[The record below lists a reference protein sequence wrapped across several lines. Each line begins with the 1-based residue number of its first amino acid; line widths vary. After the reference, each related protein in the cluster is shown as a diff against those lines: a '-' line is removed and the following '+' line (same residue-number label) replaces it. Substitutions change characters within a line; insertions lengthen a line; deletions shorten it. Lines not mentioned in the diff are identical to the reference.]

1 MKQFAC
7 SSQEEV
13 DTVADDFNGVP
24 ERSPDLQ
31 FDSALEEPFK
41 NAKLPVPPATTPL
54 WRSGGIPSEW
64 TDVCGFV
71 KPPKSQS
78 GWLIRKYGASEIIGR
93 YLGLSSEDLTCHHEV
108 WIHLSHVSAPLVE
121 RSREPRHRKRD
132 LSRQPVKKRQE
143 LYLVREDVTVRA
155 ISPQEDTVGD
165 KLRNKVSLVMRSV
178 EHLLRELWC
187 VWTTC
192 FGWEPCFN
200 QGHAVKP
207 EKSLKL
213 STIICGEQALSL
225 SGK

>member
-1 MKQFAC
+1 MLMTSMVCQRGALICNSTVHLKNRSRTQR
-7 SSQEEV
+7 SQCH
-13 DTVADDFNGVP
+13 
-24 ERSPDLQ
+24 
-31 FDSALEEPFK
+31 
-41 NAKLPVPPATTPL
+41 PPPQ
-54 WRSGGIPSEW
+54 RSGGIPSEW

-178 EHLLRELWC
+178 EHF
-187 VWTTC
+187 
-192 FGWEPCFN
+192 FG
-200 QGHAVKP
+200 
-207 EKSLKL
+207 S
-213 STIICGEQALSL
+213 CGACGQLALGGSHV
-225 SGK
+225 SIRGMR